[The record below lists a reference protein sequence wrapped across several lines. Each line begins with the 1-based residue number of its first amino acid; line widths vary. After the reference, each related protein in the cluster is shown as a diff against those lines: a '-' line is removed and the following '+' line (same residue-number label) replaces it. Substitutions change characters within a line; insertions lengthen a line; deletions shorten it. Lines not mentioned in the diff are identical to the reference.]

1 MGRGWG
7 ASGQR
12 RARQTEGTGR
22 WQGHLGE
29 KEGDE
34 PDGGKWALMGGSVWG
49 RRGRQIE
56 RRWERGRRREGGTR
70 GHLSARD
77 KNLQGDSGGDEWM
90 EGCHT
95 PDLNACV
102 EVVDN
107 LPTKPNSIFWV
118 FKKKKKKKGI
128 IDQSHFNY
136 SFHHCVLLS
145 TDFTLLEMFKSF
157 FTLQG
162 AFI

>member
-1 MGRGWG
+1 MGRGLG

-70 GHLSARD
+70 GHLNARD
-77 KNLQGDSGGDEWM
+77 KNLQSDSGGDERT

-102 EVVDN
+102 EVFRQA
-107 LPTKPNSIFWV
+107 TH
-118 FKKKKKKKGI
+118 
-128 IDQSHFNY
+128 QTQFN
-136 SFHHCVLLS
+136 F
-145 TDFTLLEMFKSF
+145 
-157 FTLQG
+157 
-162 AFI
+162 